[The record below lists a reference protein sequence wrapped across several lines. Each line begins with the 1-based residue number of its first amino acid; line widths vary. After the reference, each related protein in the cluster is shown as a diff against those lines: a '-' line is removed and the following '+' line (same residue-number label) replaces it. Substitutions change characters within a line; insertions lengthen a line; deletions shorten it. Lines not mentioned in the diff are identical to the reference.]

1 MAATDGS
8 TTDSP
13 MESFRPALVKLT
25 DDLRRHEQELFRGFG
40 SRREVLEWTR
50 SLAVHT
56 LGELPQDWFHAM
68 ATQFQ
73 GTPASGKERLL
84 MAALLTPSVRK
95 RDVDDDA
102 AAEFRRQLTAQTI
115 RPAAHRAFRELRAD
129 ATEYID
135 DSSDGQHAA
144 SRQRFVAMRP
154 AIDELAENQERTMN
168 RLLEGFEDREAI
180 LDWGHDV
187 ELATH
192 GEIPEEFVTRCYQ
205 EDPTWRTL
213 VGRDPA
219 DARARELFAAKYVVP
234 FYNRGIR
241 DLAGRAGEHPDAD
254 REETEVQLA

>member
-1 MAATDGS
+1 MATTDGA
-8 TTDSP
+8 P
-13 MESFRPALVKLT
+13 MESFRPSLVKLT
-25 DDLRRHEQELFRGFG
+25 HDLRALEHELFDGFG
-40 SRREVLEWTR
+40 SRREVLEWTQR
-50 SLAVHT
+50 LSVHT
-56 LGELPQDWFHAM
+56 LGELPQEWFHAM
-68 ATQFQ
+68 ATQFE

-84 MAALLTPSVRK
+84 MAAMLTPKKRR
-95 RDVDDDA
+95 RDVDDEA
-102 AAEFRRQLTAQTI
+102 AAEFRRQLSAQTI

-144 SRQRFVAMRP
+144 SRQRYVAMRP
-154 AIDELAENQERTMN
+154 AIDELADTQMRTMR
-168 RLLEGFEDREAI
+168 RLLAGFDDRESI
-180 LDWGHDV
+180 LDWGHDL

-205 EDPTWRTL
+205 EDPTWQTL
-213 VGRDPA
+213 VGRDSA

-254 REETEVQLA
+254 REETEVKLA